1 MATATVN
8 LPNNVNRGVSSKATI
23 LGPEGAG
30 EIEYTFC
37 PIHPGTTIRLDKL
50 KATVVV
56 IRPFVIE
63 LTPTEEGYMASSRI
77 SNTFELGSTLYEAAR
92 NYLDFLADEVLW
104 LRRNLEQLSPPLQDG
119 FRLLQ
124 NYLRTE

>member
-1 MATATVN
+1 MKHMATATVN

-30 EIEYTFC
+30 EIEYTIC

-77 SNTFELGSTLYEAAR
+77 SKHLNLAR
-92 NYLDFLADEVLW
+92 HSMRQQGIILI
-104 LRRNLEQLSPPLQDG
+104 SLQMRFSG
-119 FRLLQ
+119 FG
-124 NYLRTE
+124 

>member
-30 EIEYTFC
+30 EIEYTIC

-63 LTPTEEGYMASSRI
+63 LTPTEEGY
-77 SNTFELGSTLYEAAR
+77 T
-92 NYLDFLADEVLW
+92 DEVLW